1 MRTINIWCDGSQRQ
15 VDRTELNPRGRKISL
30 AAWITDTGHCWF
42 DLVYAKRSHDAEVIA
57 VLVALHWALEEKYE
71 KIIIYTDDQSI
82 PESLNGKYQGRG
94 MGDLPRTIK
103 ENTAEINIISI
114 QRKQNKAAHKLC
126 NEAYKQ
132 FISDETFPKRAK
144 KSRSYLTQDAILR
157 AKKYGWMKPVY
168 DPFEID
174 QQSTKQTPMNE
185 HGRCLNH

>member
-1 MRTINIWCDGSQRQ
+1 MRTINIWCDASQRQ
-15 VDRTELNPRGRKISL
+15 VNRTELNPRGRKISL
-30 AAWITDTGHCWF
+30 AAWIADTGHCWY

-82 PESLNGKYQGRG
+82 PESLNGKYKGRNV
-94 MGDLPRTIK
+94 GDLPQIIK

-114 QRKQNKAAHKLC
+114 QRKQNKAAHNLC
-126 NEAYKQ
+126 NKAYKQ
-132 FISDETFPKRAK
+132 YISDENFHKRAK

-157 AKKYGWMKPVY
+157 AKKYGWMKTVY

-174 QQSTKQTPMNE
+174 QQSTSKSLRTNMDVV
-185 HGRCLNH
+185 